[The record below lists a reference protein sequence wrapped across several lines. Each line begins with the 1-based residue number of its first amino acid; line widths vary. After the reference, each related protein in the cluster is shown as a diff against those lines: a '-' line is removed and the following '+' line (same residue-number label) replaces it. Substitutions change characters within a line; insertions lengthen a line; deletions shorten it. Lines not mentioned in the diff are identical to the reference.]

1 MWSMIVINEIPDY
14 DEDREAGKLNL
25 VARLGKRQGV
35 ILYVAG
41 LVCAYA
47 TVFLSASFG
56 VTTFGVLL
64 ALVTLPVA
72 YDSFR
77 ILNKNYMDKIK
88 MAPANL
94 ATIKVHALTLSCLI
108 VGYLAT
114 GVFS

>member
-1 MWSMIVINEIPDY
+1 M
-14 DEDREAGKLNL
+14 
-25 VARLGKRQGV
+25 
-35 ILYVAG
+35 
-41 LVCAYA
+41 
-47 TVFLSASFG
+47 SASFG

-64 ALVTLPVA
+64 GLLTLPVA

-108 VGYLAT
+108 IGYLAT
-114 GVFS
+114 GILS